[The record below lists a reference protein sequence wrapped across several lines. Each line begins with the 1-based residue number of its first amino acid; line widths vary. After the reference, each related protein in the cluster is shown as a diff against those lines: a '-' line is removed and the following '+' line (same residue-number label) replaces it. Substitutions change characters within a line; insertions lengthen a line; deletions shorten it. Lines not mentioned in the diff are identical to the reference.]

1 MREQLNILEMEYTED
16 FITNAA
22 RKFAKDRKVLEKK
35 INYEFTKCYWDLFSL
50 METIEGIDGILFSF
64 DEVFDKSK
72 MDVKA
77 IPELVLVLN
86 LKIWEWYGYDDNI
99 GRTYDA
105 LWKKADGYAMDT
117 LKDDDLHYYLS
128 TLD

>member
-1 MREQLNILEMEYTED
+1 MEYTED

-22 RKFAKDRKVLEKK
+22 RKFSKDRKVLEKK
-35 INYEFTKCYWDLFSL
+35 INYKFIKCYWEMFSI
-50 METIEGIDGILFSF
+50 METINGIDGILFSF

-77 IPELVLVLN
+77 ITELVLVLN